1 LVFPIPVG
9 LLRRVVTTLAAYGA
23 LDRLTGADFCAILGS
38 TGPANPK
45 HQMHG
50 DTAQPSM
57 RKRDTNRRTLT
68 YVLIALLHVGLTA
81 AIMAQP
87 TFVLAND
94 VRPEEGH
101 IAPDFA
107 LKTLEGKTVR
117 LSEFRGKKVVL
128 INFWATWCPPCRSE
142 MPTMQQIYTE
152 YKGKGFEILAINIE
166 RDSKEE
172 ILEFMKELRL
182 TFPVLLDSDMKVTRT
197 YRLIGLPV
205 SMLIDRQGIIRSKT
219 IGYHDWTDKESRKR
233 VEDLL
238 K

>member
-1 LVFPIPVG
+1 MV
-9 LLRRVVTTLAAYGA
+9 
-23 LDRLTGADFCAILGS
+23 
-38 TGPANPK
+38 
-45 HQMHG
+45 
-50 DTAQPSM
+50 
-57 RKRDTNRRTLT
+57 KRDTDLPSSA
-68 YVLIALLHVGLTA
+68 YVLRALLYVALTA
-81 AIMAQP
+81 GIMAQATP
-87 TFVLAND
+87 LWAID
-94 VRPEEGH
+94 IRPEEGH
-101 IAPDFA
+101 LAPDFA
-107 LKTLEGKTVR
+107 LKTLNGKMIR
-117 LSEFRGKKVVL
+117 LSDFRGKKVVL

-205 SMLIDRQGIIRSKT
+205 SMLIDRRGIIRSKE

-233 VEDLL
+233 VENLL